1 MMRIERAELHLVRL
15 PLVHPFETSF
25 GRETENRV
33 VVVRLF
39 ADGLEG
45 FGESAA
51 GVGPWYSYETA
62 ETCWSIQRDVLLPL
76 LLAAEIQAPSD
87 LSERF
92 APVRGHAMAK
102 TGIEEAAWDLFAR
115 RKECSLATALGGI
128 RSRIESG
135 VSLGIQESTDHLLD
149 RIAGFVE
156 EGYRRVKLKIKPG
169 WDREM
174 IERVRSRFPDLPLMV
189 DANAAYSLADLPLFQ
204 ALDRFGLMMIEQ
216 PLHYA
221 DLLDHAKLQAA
232 IDTPLCLDESI
243 VSARHA
249 AWAIELGSCRIINIK
264 PGRVGGLNEA
274 RDVHDLCQEHGL
286 PVWCGGLLESG
297 IGRAHNV
304 ALASLP
310 NFILPGDLSGSAR
323 YYREDLVDPPFALTD
338 DGTMEVPVG
347 AGIGVKVLE
356 ERLADATIR
365 HEVFTS

>member
-1 MMRIERAELHLVRL
+1 MHIERAELRLLRL

-62 ETCWSIQRDVLLPL
+62 ETCWSIQRDLLVPL
-76 LLAAEIQAPSD
+76 LLAHGIDAPSD
-87 LSERF
+87 IPQLF
-92 APVRGHAMAK
+92 ASVRGHPIAK
-102 TGIEEAAWDLFAR
+102 TGIEEAVWDLCAR
-115 RKECSLATALGGI
+115 REEHSLSAALGGT
-128 RSRIESG
+128 RERIESG
-135 VSLGIQESTDHLLD
+135 VSLGIQESADRLLD
-149 RIAGFVE
+149 RIESFVE

-169 WDREM
+169 WDHEVV
-174 IERVRSRFPDLPLMV
+174 ERVRSRFPDLPLMV
-189 DANAAYSLADLPLFQ
+189 DANAAYSLDDLPLLR
-204 ALDRFGLMMIEQ
+204 ALDRFDLMMIEQ

-232 IDTPLCLDESI
+232 IETPLCLDESI
-243 VSARHA
+243 ASARHA
-249 AWAIELGSCRIINIK
+249 AWAIELGSCRIVNIK
-264 PGRVGGLNEA
+264 PGRVGGLCEA
-274 RDVHDLCQEHGL
+274 RAVHDLCQEHGL

-304 ALASLP
+304 AVASLP
-310 NFILPGDLSGSAR
+310 NFSLPGDLSGSAR
-323 YYREDLVDPPFALTD
+323 YYAEDLVDPPFALAG

-347 AGIGVKVLE
+347 AGIGVEVVE
-356 ERLADATIR
+356 RRLAEATIR
-365 HEVFTS
+365 HEVFTA